1 MKFNLN
7 LITTNVIAAFFL
19 AGLSSAALA
28 DNKAAFKN
36 AIGNENKIAEV
47 KTGEIKAI
55 DSTAKLPVDADFKKL
70 DTNGNTKI
78 SLKEAVKDKDLSLY
92 FDATDANKDG
102 NISAEEFASYKASK
116 SLSAVPA
123 SAPVAEPAPA
133 N

>member
-7 LITTNVIAAFFL
+7 LITTNVITAFFL

-28 DNKAAFKN
+28 DNKAAFKD
-36 AIGNENKIAEV
+36 AIGNESKIAEA
-47 KTGEIKAI
+47 KAGEIKAI
-55 DSTAKLPVDADFKKL
+55 DSSAKLPVDADFKKL

-78 SLKEAVKDKDLSLY
+78 SLKEAIKDKDLSLY
-92 FDATDANKDG
+92 FDAADANKDG
-102 NISAEEFASYKASK
+102 NISPEEFASYKASK

-123 SAPVAEPAPA
+123 SVPATEPAPA